1 MLHVLSRGRYFCPH
15 EGESVRAQ
23 SQLNSFSQAENLTFL
38 DLKQVSFGGP
48 ANHGEVTNY
57 SCRAAARC
65 RLATP
70 LSRFPF
76 KKRGTRRVFCHIVPG
91 RIVYC
96 PTHRAVRHGPGES
109 SYRRAVRPTSGVGER
124 RSPDG
129 RCVLYA
135 GRGPVVLPLSRSPS
149 TDCSIDVRVPFIL
162 ITVGARWLCSCWVT
176 FFYYN

>member
-1 MLHVLSRGRYFCPH
+1 MLHVLLRGRYFCPH

-70 LSRFPF
+70 LSPFPF

-91 RIVYC
+91 RIV
-96 PTHRAVRHGPGES
+96 PTVRRIAPSGTDPASHR
-109 SYRRAVRPTSGVGER
+109 
-124 RSPDG
+124 
-129 RCVLYA
+129 
-135 GRGPVVLPLSRSPS
+135 
-149 TDCSIDVRVPFIL
+149 
-162 ITVGARWLCSCWVT
+162 TVGPSDRHPVWERDAPLTAVVCCTPAEVRLCCLCLDRRLQTAAVT
-176 FFYYN
+176 

>member
-38 DLKQVSFGGP
+38 DLIQVSFGGP

-70 LSRFPF
+70 SVRFPLKSAARAEF
-76 KKRGTRRVFCHIVPG
+76 SDIVP
-91 RIVYC
+91 
-96 PTHRAVRHGPGES
+96 TVRHIAP
-109 SYRRAVRPTSGVGER
+109 SG
-124 RSPDG
+124 
-129 RCVLYA
+129 
-135 GRGPVVLPLSRSPS
+135 
-149 TDCSIDVRVPFIL
+149 TDPASHR
-162 ITVGARWLCSCWVT
+162 TVGPSDQHPVWERDAPLTAAVCCTLEMSGRAASV
-176 FFYYN
+176 

>member
-70 LSRFPF
+70 SVRFPLKSAARAEF
-76 KKRGTRRVFCHIVPG
+76 SVTSYRGSHRTD
-91 RIVYC
+91 C

-109 SYRRAVRPTSGVGER
+109 SYRRAVRPTSGLGER
-124 RSPDG
+124 RSPDS

-135 GRGPVVLPLSRSPS
+135 G
-149 TDCSIDVRVPFIL
+149 DVRSCC
-162 ITVGARWLCSCWVT
+162 LCLGRCRLQTAAVT
-176 FFYYN
+176 